1 MNRDELICAIDERV
15 DGALEGAVERPAHEL
30 GLDPRCG
37 NIYVGDDFIASGNP
51 RQLDYYG
58 GFEYVDPDYTQP
70 LGDWKLYLNEDDR
83 VAEALARLAE
93 EE

>member
-1 MNRDELICAIDERV
+1 MNRDELICAIDELV

-37 NIYVGDDFIASGNP
+37 TVYVGEDFIATASPGN
-51 RQLDYYG
+51 LDYYG
-58 GFEYVDPDYTQP
+58 GFEYISDEYTLQ
-70 LGDWKLYLNEDDR
+70 LGGHKFYYSGSHR